1 LVESV
6 CRWNYN
12 IKMYPRE
19 MGLEG
24 VDWILLV
31 QYRDHGQALVNT
43 VNDYNWNSHCNCM
56 NPLCIWTVIN
66 IQ

>member
-1 LVESV
+1 MIKSRKMRGIQHISHIREMRSWYRVWLASLEGRDHLVESV

-24 VDWILLV
+24 VD
-31 QYRDHGQALVNT
+31 
-43 VNDYNWNSHCNCM
+43 
-56 NPLCIWTVIN
+56 
-66 IQ
+66 